1 MAYEKIIFVLL
12 FATALILVAN
22 VSPTTGYNNYYRGR
36 NISHNFIIGSRRP
49 GDRLVMQ
56 QNITASAATFQIV
69 TRSVQFL
76 VQGGKNITQVTALD
90 QKVDGTGAYV
100 TLKNGGVGKR
110 NITLRFKSQRSR
122 GINFIVKIFAR

>member
-22 VSPTTGYNNYYRGR
+22 VSPTTGYNNYNRGK

-56 QNITASAATFQIV
+56 QNITASASTFKIV
-69 TRSVQFL
+69 TRRVQFL
-76 VQGGKNITQVTALD
+76 LQAGKNITQLAALD
-90 QKVDGTGAYV
+90 QKIDGTGAYV
-100 TLKNGGVGKR
+100 TLESGGVGKR
-110 NITLRFKSQRSR
+110 NATLRFKSQRSH
-122 GINFIVKIFAR
+122 GIHFIVKIFAR